1 MTKIIIDIQKTIKFF
16 IKALKENGALY
27 NYIDAFCE
35 FNECSREEFML
46 MLYHKVCLAAK
57 NPEPHGICKL
67 HNNNMLRPV
76 DLLMSSGV
84 SFTWKLTKQGYYYW
98 LDTDQSFCK
107 EKYGYG
113 RCSIEL
119 PRLDR
124 EIVLKGLH

>member
-1 MTKIIIDIQKTIKFF
+1 
-16 IKALKENGALY
+16 
-27 NYIDAFCE
+27 
-35 FNECSREEFML
+35 

-57 NPEPHGICKL
+57 NPDSHGICKL

-84 SFTWKLTKQGYYYW
+84 SFTWKLTKQGYDYW
-98 LDTDQSFCK
+98 LDTVQSFCK

-113 RCSIEL
+113 RYDIEL

-124 EIVLKGLH
+124 EIVLKGLHE